1 MNEHDD
7 NLDVFTTSSLS
18 ASEQPLYMC
27 IDLKTFY
34 ASVECA
40 DRGLNPFT
48 TNLVVADPTR
58 SDNTIC
64 LAITPAMKQLGVAN
78 RCRIN
83 DIPPG
88 ISYEVAPPRMKHY
101 MDISARI
108 VEIYLSFV
116 APVDLYP
123 YSIDECFI
131 YISPYLK
138 LYQVSA
144 MDFAQRLQQ
153 AVLMQT
159 HITATVG
166 IGTNL
171 FLAKVALDIRAKHCK
186 NGIGMLNSQL
196 FKKYIWFYTPL
207 TDIWGIGKGTQ
218 RHLEKLGI
226 DTLAGV
232 CSMPKNLILKEF
244 GKNGRYLLEHAWGLE
259 CMTIPRIKA
268 YTPKA
273 HSITNGQVFMRDYT
287 YQEVFTILHEMTTE
301 SSLDLV
307 RQRIYASGVS
317 LNIGF
322 SMHFA
327 RIMESNTSGEFKR
340 RIHSFSSKL
349 CVPTNNEQQLYAA
362 FKRLYEAHIPANAT
376 IRRVQ
381 LNFTGLCLSDA
392 CASALPCCS
401 DIPSELQKLPQTIVD
416 IRKRFGA
423 NYLLKATSLRPEA
436 NARIRNKQIGGH
448 RA

>member
-1 MNEHDD
+1 MNEHTD
-7 NLDVFTTSSLS
+7 NLDMFTTASLS
-18 ASEQPLYMC
+18 AFEQPLYMC

-40 DRGLNPFT
+40 DRGLDPFT
-48 TNLVVADPTR
+48 TKLVVADPTR

-64 LAITPAMKQLGVAN
+64 LAITPAMKRLGIPN

-88 ISYEVAPPRMKHY
+88 VSYEVAPPRMKHY
-101 MDISARI
+101 MDVSARI
-108 VEIYLSFV
+108 VDIYLSFV

-138 LYQVSA
+138 LYQISA
-144 MDFAQRLQQ
+144 LEFAQRLQK
-153 AVLMQT
+153 AVLAQT
-159 HITATVG
+159 RITATAG

-171 FLAKVALDIRAKHCK
+171 FLAKVALDIRAKHSK
-186 NGIGMLNSQL
+186 NGIGMLNNQL

-232 CSMPKNLILKEF
+232 CTMPKKLILKEF
-244 GKNGRYLLEHAWGLE
+244 GKHGTYLLEHAWGLE
-259 CMTIPRIKA
+259 CMTIPRIKE
-268 YTPKA
+268 YKPKA

-287 YQEVFTILHEMTTE
+287 YQEVFTILHEMTNE

-307 RQRIYASGVS
+307 RQRVYASGVS

-322 SMHFA
+322 SVQYA
-327 RIMESNTSGEFKR
+327 RIMEGQENGQFKR
-340 RIHSFSSKL
+340 SIHSFSSKL
-349 CVPTNNEQQLYAA
+349 CMPTNNENQLYSV
-362 FKRLYEAHIPANAT
+362 FKRLYETNIPHDAT

-381 LNFTGLCLSDA
+381 LNFTGLLLSDS
-392 CASALPCCS
+392 CAAALPCCS
-401 DIPSELQKLPQTIVD
+401 NSSTELQNLPQTIVD
-416 IRKRFGA
+416 IRERFGA
-423 NYLLKATSLRPEA
+423 NYLLKATSLRPES

>member
-1 MNEHDD
+1 
-7 NLDVFTTSSLS
+7 
-18 ASEQPLYMC
+18 
-27 IDLKTFY
+27 
-34 ASVECA
+34 
-40 DRGLNPFT
+40 
-48 TNLVVADPTR
+48 
-58 SDNTIC
+58 
-64 LAITPAMKQLGVAN
+64 
-78 RCRIN
+78 
-83 DIPPG
+83 
-88 ISYEVAPPRMKHY
+88 
-101 MDISARI
+101 
-108 VEIYLSFV
+108 
-116 APVDLYP
+116 
-123 YSIDECFI
+123 
-131 YISPYLK
+131 
-138 LYQVSA
+138 
-144 MDFAQRLQQ
+144 
-153 AVLMQT
+153 
-159 HITATVG
+159 
-166 IGTNL
+166 
-171 FLAKVALDIRAKHCK
+171 
-186 NGIGMLNSQL
+186 
-196 FKKYIWFYTPL
+196 
-207 TDIWGIGKGTQ
+207 
-218 RHLEKLGI
+218 
-226 DTLAGV
+226 
-232 CSMPKNLILKEF
+232 
-244 GKNGRYLLEHAWGLE
+244 
-259 CMTIPRIKA
+259 MTIPRIKA

-322 SMHFA
+322 SVQYA
-327 RIMESNTSGEFKR
+327 RIMEGQASGEFKR

-392 CASALPCCS
+392 CASVLPCCS
-401 DIPSELQKLPQTIVD
+401 DSPSELQKLPQTIVD